1 MIDVTINIY
10 KIISGHIIF
19 IFVFLGDN
27 IIK

>member
-10 KIISGHIIF
+10 KIISGHVIF
-19 IFVFLGDN
+19 SFMFLGDN